1 LPEQAVE
8 NAVESPS
15 KLRSKPAGIPAK
27 QPAKAAEKAETAST
41 RPPKPKHFP
50 KPPHFKCPPEK
61 FFPYLRNLPQE
72 CQDRSIVYVYATWPV
87 LNHVQVLPPEEQEAI
102 LKKRKPFPQTNIAK
116 LSQPFD
122 TDDWEMEILHR
133 WGSGN
138 YHFKLNDI
146 GVPKNAEFPNKHI
159 AMCDVRR
166 LEDPQYPPV
175 RDMRLIDVSHPDNAS
190 YIAQMRLKGVKF
202 WGDDAQSEIQKED
215 EEMAQVA
222 AIDTLTAALVE
233 STKRERT
240 EAKAAPA
247 APPDVQGLAGAK
259 AVESVAEGARQGMS
273 IISEAVKT
281 ANDMQA
287 KAQDPKKYIE
297 DLQAVAQMMQPKN
310 GGGDDSPMR
319 DMVKMMHESHIASM
333 DAINKRL
340 ESAETWNRQL
350 LEKIMTKPAEPASS
364 TIDKP
369 KSFIHQIKELAEVKD
384 VLRDLLGGES
394 DDTPWY
400 AAVGLRALDT
410 IAANATNFMHNLAVA
425 RSGMGE
431 PVAPPEGEAEATD
444 QPGPARP
451 AQPAGKDAIIFTV
464 LTNLRPPL
472 LEALSTGVPGFD
484 FAAWLITQNGDDRLY
499 NLMAAE
505 GKQGLFNLMQKHPQL
520 WMETRAHA
528 VRLDS
533 FADEFLD
540 KEKVAA
546 AIQLARAS
554 NTVIPHVTPTSQ
566 PPASGPKP
574 NGPVRPIIG
583 ADGKPIE
590 HRAPQVNRGATAG
603 E

>member
-1 LPEQAVE
+1 LPAAELEDAVE
-8 NAVESPS
+8 DERDAP
-15 KLRSKPAGIPAK
+15 KKATDPPKRRGRPPAT
-27 QPAKAAEKAETAST
+27 AATKGTI
-41 RPPKPKHFP
+41 RPPKPLHFP
-50 KPPHFKCPPEK
+50 KRPGFTLPPEK
-61 FFPYLRNLPQE
+61 FFKYWTTLPQE
-72 CQDRSIVYVYATWPV
+72 CQDRAAVYVYRNWPV
-87 LNHVQVLPPEEQEAI
+87 LNFAQILTPEEQE
-102 LKKRKPFPQTNIAK
+102 LVRSKKKMLTTNIAK
-116 LSQPFD
+116 PEKPFD
-122 TDDWEMEILHR
+122 TDDWETEIKNR

-138 YHFKLNDI
+138 YHFKINDV
-146 GVPKNAEFPNKHI
+146 GVKGYQEFPPKKICQCN
-159 AMCDVRR
+159 VRNIQ
-166 LEDPQYPPV
+166 DADFPPAIDY
-175 RDMRLIDVSHPDNAS
+175 RTLDMSHPDNAS
-190 YIAQMRLKGVKF
+190 YIAKLRLQGIKLP
-202 WGDDAQSEIQKED
+202 GDEVEAAIAHEE
-215 EEMAQVA
+215 EEMAQVES
-222 AIDTLTAALVE
+222 ISKLTDALIE
-233 STKRERT
+233 STKREKV
-240 EAKAAPA
+240 APQQAAPA
-247 APPDVQGLAGAK
+247 PAPDLANK
-259 AVESVAEGARQGMS
+259 A
-273 IISEAVKT
+273 SEKAIEIMGKLIEQT
-281 ANDMQA
+281 NAIQA
-287 KAQDPKKYIE
+287 TKGDPKEYIK
-297 DLQAVAQMMQPKN
+297 DLQSVAQMMQPPTPPPDTAKHA
-310 GGGDDSPMR
+310 DDSALR
-319 DMVKMMHESHIASM
+319 DMMRMQHESHIASL

-340 ESAETWNRQL
+340 ESSEAWSRSL
-350 LEKIMTKPAEPASS
+350 LEKLLAKPSEPPSS

-574 NGPVRPIIG
+574 NGPARPIIG